1 MKSIRALTAAL
12 LAAGLFVG
20 VTNAALA
27 QSIRPEVGKP
37 LQQASDF
44 LKAGK
49 AREAMAKARE
59 ADAVGG
65 KNAAE
70 QVLIDRMKGAAAQRT
85 GDNGTAIAAFE
96 SAMASGRLSGGEQA
110 QIAESLA
117 FAYSQNKNW
126 AKTTE
131 WANRARA
138 AGGNSAQLNQLIAY
152 VQSQSGD
159 YAQVFRD
166 SQAQVHAAEQAGR
179 RPGEDDLL
187 RLADAAKR
195 QNNNAAYSSALEK
208 LVLYYAKKDYWSAH
222 LASLQRKPGF
232 ADRLGLDVMRLKLAN
247 GLITK
252 TDDFME
258 MAQLALQAGVPI
270 EAKNIVDK
278 GYAAG
283 ALGTGDQ
290 AERHKRLKDLVAKQQ
305 VESAAGIAKDAT
317 DAAGQKDGN
326 DLVKA
331 GTVYASMGQTDK
343 AVELIEKGIA
353 KGGLKRPDDA
363 KLRLAL
369 ALAQAPKTRAKGV
382 QMLRSVT
389 GSDGTADVATLYAV
403 VVQQQS

>member
-1 MKSIRALTAAL
+1 MKSIRALTIAL
-12 LAAGLFVG
+12 LAAGLVS
-20 VTNAALA
+20 TALA
-27 QSIRPEVGKP
+27 QGIRPEVGKP
-37 LQQASDF
+37 LQQASDL

-49 AREAMAKARE
+49 AREALAKARE
-59 ADAVGG
+59 ADAVAG
-65 KNAAE
+65 KTPAE
-70 QVLIDRMKGAAAQRT
+70 QVMIDRMKGAAAQRA

-117 FAYSQNKNW
+117 FAYSQQKNW

-159 YAQVFRD
+159 YAQIFKD
-166 SQAQVHAAEQAGR
+166 SQAQVQAAEQAGR

-187 RLADAAKR
+187 RLADAAR
-195 QNNNAAYSSALEK
+195 RLNNNAAYSSALEK
-208 LVLYYAKKDYWSAH
+208 LVLYYAKKDYWNAH
-222 LASLQRKPGF
+222 LSSLQRKPAF

-247 GLITK
+247 GLITR
-252 TDDFME
+252 TEDFME
-258 MAQLALQAGVPI
+258 MAQLALQAGLPV
-270 EAKNIVDK
+270 EAKGIVDK

-283 ALGTGDQ
+283 ALGVGEQ

-305 VESAAGIAKDAT
+305 AESAAGIEQ
-317 DAAGQKDGN
+317 AAREAAAMKDGN
-326 DLVKA
+326 DLVKV

-382 QMLRSVT
+382 QMLRHV
-389 GSDGTADVATLYAV
+389 GGADGTAEVAKLYAA
-403 VVQQQS
+403 VVQQQT